1 MVCSLETMYDGDRR
15 EEGSW
20 PDGKTPTTYARKRT
34 YYPNK
39 LFLYLCTM
47 SVEGAMPKSGTKPQA
62 ARATWGSGVTANT
75 GAMEPGSNGQL
86 KVT

>member
-1 MVCSLETMYDGDRR
+1 MVCSLETTYDGDRR

-20 PDGKTPTTYARKRT
+20 PDGKTPTSYARKRT
-34 YYPNK
+34 YHPNK

-62 ARATWGSGVTANT
+62 AKSKLGKWGHTANT
-75 GAMEPGSNGQL
+75 RCHGTQGATAN
-86 KVT
+86 